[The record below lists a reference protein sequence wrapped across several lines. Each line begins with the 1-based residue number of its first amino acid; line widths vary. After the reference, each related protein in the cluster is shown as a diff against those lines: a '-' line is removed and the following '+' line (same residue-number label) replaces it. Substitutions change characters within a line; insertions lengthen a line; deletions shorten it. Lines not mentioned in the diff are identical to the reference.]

1 MRLLTLFAMTALAAW
16 FCRPAQSQDSWKEA
30 KSYSGIDMSSPD
42 TLANGTINC
51 SRVPISG
58 SALNIGT
65 ESNYLLPVSVDQAA
79 ETIRHVENSSTE
91 IDSLMSKPANAGDL
105 KKLNVTDSSLKTI
118 KWLNL
123 SSDEKSRLSDAFKS
137 GSPETINAAWTALLL
152 NRATSFQNGGLLKAE
167 PYDLG
172 GTPFKLAPELVSLLK
187 QRAPVLKRFVSVMDE
202 VMTGKPGNNLP
213 VVYYWENEKI
223 QGNQN
228 LALGTVH
235 AMKTPTGYQ
244 LADLTYYS
252 ASSYFISITLHELWP
267 VTVNGKSQTYVWRG
281 DYVISPSI
289 GYTRGIERMAAEN
302 IMILEVKSAIKDQI
316 NQAARAK

>member
-1 MRLLTLFAMTALAAW
+1 MAALAVFSCNPVQA
-16 FCRPAQSQDSWKEA
+16 QDSWKEA
-30 KSYSGIDMSSPD
+30 QTYSGIDMSGPD
-42 TLANGTINC
+42 ALANGTINC

-79 ETIRHVENSSTE
+79 GVIRRVEDSTTE
-91 IDSLMSKPANAGDL
+91 NDYLLSKPAAIDNFR
-105 KKLNVTDSSLKTI
+105 KLNITDSSLKTL

-123 SSDEKSRLSDAFKS
+123 STAEKGRLSDAFKN
-137 GSPETINAAWTALLL
+137 GSSDKINSTWSAILLD
-152 NRATSFQNGGLLKAE
+152 RATTFQSNGLLKAE

-172 GTPFKLAPELVSLLK
+172 GTPFKLAPELVGLLK

-202 VMTGKPGNNLP
+202 IMTGKPGTNLP

-223 QGNQN
+223 QGSQN
-228 LALGTVH
+228 IGLGAVH
-235 AMKTPTGYQ
+235 ALKTATGYQ

-252 ASSYFISITLHELWP
+252 ASSYYISITLHELWP
-267 VTVNGKSQTYVWRG
+267 VTVNGKAQTYVWRG

-302 IMILEVKSAIKDQI
+302 IMILEVKSTIKDQI
-316 NQAARAK
+316 NLAAKAK